1 MKLIG
6 LIALLGAGALVASGC
21 SSEPVEPAAVQESS
35 AIPGPDSTGDI
46 GGHIAVGGTAGL
58 QLLKPTG
65 ETVAVLASDRA
76 RVTQPTWSRS
86 GDRVV
91 ATVIGGGVPS
101 QTLVV
106 GQDGD
111 EPVSTDV
118 RRPYFF
124 YSWNDAGSRIAA
136 LGPGPRGTS
145 LDVLDADGVPL
156 SSVSLD
162 SGSLYLAWEPDGGDL
177 LVHTDGDLS
186 LVTDVDDLSLLASL
200 GSPGQGFL
208 APAWIPGTR
217 EALIVVEEAERG
229 QLVRIDVDSGAQSD
243 LGPVDGS
250 AGIVVS
256 PDGSRALVAHSSGD
270 SGGTTFA
277 SFTGQ
282 VQAAD
287 VTGATEIVDLATG
300 ERERI
305 SRSPSIWA
313 EWSPD
318 GSAIVLLQ
326 PSGSELEWFVWS
338 EQGLRGLGQFLPSPE
353 FLQSYVFFSWQY
365 VETPRVWAPDGRAI
379 AYAATQDGVSGI
391 FVHRLADDAPVRI
404 ADGDVAFWSPG

>member
-1 MKLIG
+1 MKLVG
-6 LIALLGAGALVASGC
+6 LIALFGVGGLVASGC
-21 SSEPVEPAAVQESS
+21 SSEPIAPIA
-35 AIPGPDSTGDI
+35 
-46 GGHIAVGGTAGL
+46 GHIAVGGTAGL
-58 QLLKPTG
+58 QLLDPTG
-65 ETVAVLASDRA
+65 EPVAVLAAETA

-86 GDRVV
+86 GHRVV
-91 ATVIGGGVPS
+91 ATVLGGGVPS
-101 QTLVV
+101 QTLVA
-106 GQDGD
+106 GRDGND
-111 EPVSTDV
+111 QVSTDV

-124 YSWNDAGSRIAA
+124 YSWNDAGTRIAA
-136 LGPGPRGTS
+136 LGPGPGGTS
-145 LDVLDADGVPL
+145 LDVLDSDGVPL

-177 LVHTDGDLS
+177 LVHTDEDLS
-186 LVTDVDDLSLLASL
+186 LVTDVDDFASLAPL

-217 EALIVVEEAERG
+217 EALIVVEEADRG
-229 QLVRIDVDSGAQSD
+229 RLVRIDVDSGAQSD
-243 LGPVDGS
+243 LGPVDGF

-256 PDGSRALVAHSSGD
+256 PDGSRALLAHSSGD
-270 SGGTTFA
+270 SGGVTFA

-282 VQAAD
+282 AQAVD
-287 VTGATEIVDLATG
+287 VAAATEIIDLDTG
-300 ERERI
+300 EREPIGRT
-305 SRSPSIWA
+305 PSLWA

-318 GSAIVLLQ
+318 GSAIALLQ

-338 EQGLRGLGQFLPSPE
+338 EQGLRGLGRFLPSPE

-379 AYAATQDGVSGI
+379 AYAASQDGVSGI
-391 FVHRLADDAPVRI
+391 FVHRLSDGAPVRI